1 MSINPLQ
8 GGSPAGQS
16 TGQSAKTSNYENQ
29 QIKSIAKESLPR
41 PVQENKSR
49 CWKCKKKAGLL
60 PIECRC
66 GYVFC
71 MKHRYAS
78 SHACD
83 FDYRKESREK
93 LKKENPVVVADKIKN
108 RI

>member
-1 MSINPLQ
+1 MSVDPLR
-8 GGSPAGQS
+8 GGSPTAQS
-16 TGQSAKTSNYENQ
+16 PGQSAKAPNDENQ
-29 QIKSIAKESLPR
+29 KINRVAKESLPR

-49 CWKCKKKAGLL
+49 CWKCKKKAGLF

-78 SHACD
+78 THACD
-83 FDYRKESREK
+83 FDYRKEGREMLEK
-93 LKKENPVVVADKIKN
+93 DNPPVVADKIKN